1 MARTDK
7 PTGDTTVTELTATTT
22 KAPILIDLGRKSRKK
37 IKKLKKGEGAL
48 MDDLSATIEQ
58 LKLDGVVSEG
68 AQVIVAIV
76 ERKPD
81 LDSLYTW
88 EN

>member
-1 MARTDK
+1 MTD
-7 PTGDTTVTELTATTT
+7 ATLSST

-37 IKKLKKGEGAL
+37 IKKLKKGEGSL
-48 MDDLSATIEQ
+48 MEDLSATLEQ
-58 LKLDGVVSEG
+58 LKSEGAIGEG

-81 LDSLYTW
+81 LERLNPW
-88 EN
+88 QN